1 MTGRNMLQLYRN
13 KYFVFIISIV
23 VLDLLTIIIIIIIII
38 ITLSGAFNSSVFLD
52 RALQRLCGNTM
63 SGQNIR
69 CECTLM

>member
-1 MTGRNMLQLYRN
+1 MTGRNMLQLYGN

-38 ITLSGAFNSSVFLD
+38 TLSGAFNSSVFQD